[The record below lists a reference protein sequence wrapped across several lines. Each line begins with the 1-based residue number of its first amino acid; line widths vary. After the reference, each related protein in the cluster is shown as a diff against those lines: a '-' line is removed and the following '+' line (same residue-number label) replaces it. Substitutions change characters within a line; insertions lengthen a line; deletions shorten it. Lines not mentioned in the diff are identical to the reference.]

1 MVFTSR
7 ESRSILL
14 TPSHGLVLTIYT
26 KLTLSRDVYERFHA
40 NFRLFSRNFPFT
52 LLSCTKGSFSSHLA
66 KLEGSLLVLPLFIP
80 SQLAEMFFVVD
91 DRSSFSC
98 RIVLPGKLRL
108 QRRRHFRLRSKES
121 LQRNGMSGL
130 VQETQ

>member
-1 MVFTSR
+1 M
-7 ESRSILL
+7 
-14 TPSHGLVLTIYT
+14 
-26 KLTLSRDVYERFHA
+26 
-40 NFRLFSRNFPFT
+40 
-52 LLSCTKGSFSSHLA
+52 CTKGSMPIFVCFPETFHSPFCPVQKVQCCFLWFRKISRMGFAETFFVWFTKFLRNNLFSSHLA